1 MKASFW
7 HKCWERNSLGFHQEQ
22 VHPFLSQYL
31 APLITTQDKH
41 VFVPLCG
48 KSLDMFWLAEHMKVS
63 GSELSD
69 IACRDFF
76 VDAAINYQSNS
87 YQSKEYQES
96 EVDSKFQLHSFD
108 NITLWQGDFFKLTP
122 EQLTSDQ
129 GAAINWIYDRAALIA
144 LPIEMQQ
151 AYIDHLVSFIKQGTK
166 LFLISVE
173 FPSEEMSGPP
183 FPITE
188 QDIRRL
194 FLSADKHCQI
204 ECIAS
209 RELKDKRF
217 GQRNFDVSHLVERLY
232 IITKSSS

>member
-7 HKCWERNSLGFHQEQ
+7 HKCWEKNSLGFHQEQ
-22 VHPFLSQYL
+22 VHPFLAQYL
-31 APLITTQDKH
+31 APLITEQDKH

-48 KSLDMFWLAEHMKVS
+48 KSLDMFWLAQYMKVS

-76 VDAAINYQSNS
+76 VDADIDYQTQS
-87 YQSKEYQES
+87 YQKS
-96 EVDSKFQLHSFD
+96 EADEEFQQYSFE
-108 NITLWQGDFFKLTP
+108 NIRLWQGDFFKLTP
-122 EQLTSDQ
+122 EHIIDDNK
-129 GAAINWIYDRAALIA
+129 APIDWIYDRAALIA
-144 LPIEMQQ
+144 LPVEMQQ
-151 AYIDHLVSFIKQGTK
+151 AYVDHLVSFIDPKTK

-183 FPITE
+183 FPIAQ
-188 QDIRRL
+188 QDIKRL

-209 RELKDKRF
+209 RELADKRF

-232 IITKSSS
+232 IISKDHH